1 MPGEEEEGLAYE
13 GLSLAAPD
21 HRVHSASPDMTLIY
35 RASNAL
41 SGDEEEDISV
51 SRGFDATGVADIGF
65 GDDSEEN
72 PAPYPFEAPS
82 ETPDTSLPE
91 PLVVVGTEDAF
102 FFAACVAEEAA
113 RGCAAVARG
122 VVAAVLSAAA
132 GNATRESIAAA
143 VLANRTGAP
152 LVSHDVGNALAH
164 VFRAWDIFAVMRA
177 GFAGTALEHVALA
190 DTLRASRGDDFARR
204 VVDACGVEFN
214 IGSKIDAAVSSHPR
228 DDRRLVFRVFWAFA
242 SANVVCDARRVG
254 GTIGHMAR
262 TALLKRAVAAGLS
275 SAALHALVTFV
286 LGEEEIHSS
295 SPGASPVT
303 AWFCAQVAAAAGTPD
318 GAGPFQ
324 AALAP
329 SLRAHG
335 TTAHHVAIAS
345 AVVDSFDVQP
355 DAVGVLCDHITAA
368 VNHLASDYAA
378 ARSFASSSSA
388 LARRSP
394 ALATEDSRSVRN
406 VYILSRSIEL
416 LNSTFSNP

>member
-13 GLSLAAPD
+13 DLVLAALD
-21 HRVHSASPDMTLIY
+21 NRVLCASPDMTLIY

-41 SGDEEEDISV
+41 SCDDEEDISV
-51 SRGFDATGVADIGF
+51 SRGFVATAIATPFGTGVADIGF

-82 ETPDTSLPE
+82 ETPDTSLAE
-91 PLVVVGTEDAF
+91 PLVVGTEDAF

-122 VVAAVLSAAA
+122 VVAAVLSAA
-132 GNATRESIAAA
+132 GTATRESIAAA

-152 LVSHDVGNALAH
+152 LVSHDVGSALAH

-177 GFAGTALEHVALA
+177 GFAGTALQYLPLA
-190 DTLRASRGDDFARR
+190 DALRASRGDDFARR

-254 GTIGHMAR
+254 ETIGHMAR

-303 AWFCAQVAAAAGTPD
+303 AWFCAQVAAAAGAPG

-324 AALAP
+324 AALPP

-335 TTAHHVAIAS
+335 TTHHVAIAS
-345 AVVDSFDVQP
+345 AVVDSFGIHP
-355 DAVGVLCDHITAA
+355 DAVGVLCDRITAA

-378 ARSFASSSSA
+378 ARSIASSSSA

-394 ALATEDSRSVRN
+394 ALATEDSRLVRD
-406 VYILSRSIEL
+406 VYLFCRDRS
-416 LNSTFSNP
+416 SF